1 MIGIL
6 FTALDWVLEVIS
18 WAVIIRALLSW
29 MPNAQNTKFSSFL
42 HDFTEPI
49 LVPVRALISKMMKG
63 KHSMIDFSTIVII
76 LIVMV
81 IQGIIYPY
89 VIPF

>member
-1 MIGIL
+1 MTVIL
-6 FTALDWVLEVIS
+6 FKTLDWVLEVIS

-29 MPNAQNTKFSSFL
+29 VPNAQNTKFANFL

-49 LVPVRALISKMMKG
+49 LVPVRELISKMMKG
-63 KHSMIDFSTIVII
+63 KHSMIDFSTLAII

-81 IQGIIYPY
+81 IQQIIAPY
-89 VIPF
+89 TR